1 MGAVREL
8 DASAITE
15 AVRELCI
22 QINYVVPEDMVAA
35 VKRAREAEESPVAKQ
50 ILELLVKNQELAAE
64 GEYPYC
70 QDTGYTVVFVD
81 LGQDVHVTGADL
93 ADAIDEGVR
102 HGYEEGYL
110 RGSVVRDPISDRT
123 NTMDNTPA
131 LLHVRVVPGAQG
143 RGQG

>member
-1 MGAVREL
+1 MGPAREL

-70 QDTGYTVVFVD
+70 QDTGYTVVFID
-81 LGQDVHVTGADL
+81 LGQDVHITGADL
-93 ADAIDEGVR
+93 PAPSPRGWPGRSRVYCSPPSVR
-102 HGYEEGYL
+102 REPL
-110 RGSVVRDPISDRT
+110 FDRT
-123 NTMDNTPA
+123 NT
-131 LLHVRVVPGAQG
+131 
-143 RGQG
+143 

>member
-15 AVRELCI
+15 AVRELWI

-81 LGQDVHVTGADL
+81 LGQDVHVTGAAL
-93 ADAIDEGVR
+93 ADAVDEGGR
-102 HGYEEGYL
+102 HGYVEWDL
-110 RGSVVRDPISDRT
+110 RGYVGRDPR
-123 NTMDNTPA
+123 
-131 LLHVRVVPGAQG
+131 
-143 RGQG
+143 